1 LWIEYGLYDNE
12 DFNVT
17 LGESGGNGDSQAAV
31 GSHAGLYGKGNHQA
45 LRQPEY
51 RFREMLS
58 MAGLRGGGCQ
68 ELRGTERY
76 DYIRFLREAA
86 EIVALNPLRG
96 APIRDVSDMVVM
108 QTVVIGEAD
117 FLCTR
122 DQDFY
127 TPEVLTYLEGM
138 GTKVLDDVALIHR
151 LRP

>member
-1 LWIEYGLYDNE
+1 
-12 DFNVT
+12 
-17 LGESGGNGDSQAAV
+17 
-31 GSHAGLYGKGNHQA
+31 
-45 LRQPEY
+45 
-51 RFREMLS
+51 MLS